1 MNEKLLDECVEIS
14 KKYDYYETCLINGEF
29 NFNKFRE
36 STSWEFVSYR
46 CDLSMDFIR
55 KFQLKV
61 HWFNI
66 SAFQYLSEDFLREFQ
81 NKVGWDEISYS
92 QKLSLEFISE
102 FNDKLDWVYI
112 SAHMEMP
119 EEFIIMVLPGNNRT
133 KLILELFYNKE
144 VTFETHAEVIKDI
157 LISNEN
163 NAGVYRP
170 ADNMM

>member
-1 MNEKLLDECVEIS
+1 MLQRLLTKEYELGVEIR
-14 KKYDYYETCLINGEF
+14 E
-29 NFNKFRE
+29 NFGICRTDLQFR
-36 STSWEFVSYR
+36 SYG
-46 CDLSMDFIR
+46 IT
-55 KFQLKV
+55 
-61 HWFNI
+61 
-66 SAFQYLSEDFLREFQ
+66 
-81 NKVGWDEISYS
+81 
-92 QKLSLEFISE
+92 
-102 FNDKLDWVYI
+102 
-112 SAHMEMP
+112 MP